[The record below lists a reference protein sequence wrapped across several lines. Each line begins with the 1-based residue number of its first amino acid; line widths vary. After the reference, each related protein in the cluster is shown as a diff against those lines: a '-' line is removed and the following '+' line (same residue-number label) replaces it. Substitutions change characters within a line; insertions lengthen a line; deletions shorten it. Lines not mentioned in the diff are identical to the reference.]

1 MTYLALFQYNRKGTE
16 KEETAEE
23 KASRESRAMCDA
35 RGVLQEH
42 EMASCYQGGEETS
55 ALRHSKF
62 PERGSA
68 SL

>member
-1 MTYLALFQYNRKGTE
+1 MTYVALFPCSRERAE

-23 KASRESRAMCDA
+23 KASREPGALCHA

-42 EMASCYQGGEETS
+42 EMASGYQGGEETS
-55 ALRHSKF
+55 ALRHGRLPK
-62 PERGSA
+62 RGSA